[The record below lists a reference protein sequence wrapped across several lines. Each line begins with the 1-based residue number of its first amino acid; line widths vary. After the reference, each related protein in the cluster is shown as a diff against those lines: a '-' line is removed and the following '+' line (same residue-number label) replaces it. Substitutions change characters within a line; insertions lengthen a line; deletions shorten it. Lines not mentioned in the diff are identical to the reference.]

1 MVGEIVN
8 VFEGVNVFVFV
19 LILLGGACVFVA
31 VGSGVLVLVGR
42 NVDVNVDVK
51 VAVSVG
57 VSAKNANPA
66 SNSVLVGEGVAV
78 IVSLPKA
85 APLNM
90 IAVGVRFAF
99 PFLPWLMPYHPPAA
113 ARTANTAIKGM
124 TGNLVFLFSPCF
136 SFELTGFGVLASLG
150 ERIFC

>member
-1 MVGEIVN
+1 
-8 VFEGVNVFVFV
+8 
-19 LILLGGACVFVA
+19 
-31 VGSGVLVLVGR
+31 
-42 NVDVNVDVK
+42 VNVDVK

-85 APLNM
+85 PPPNT

-113 ARTANTAIKGM
+113 ARTTNTAIKGI
-124 TGNLVFLFSPCF
+124 TGNLVIFFSPCF
-136 SFELTGFGVLASLG
+136 SFEMTGFGVPAGLG
-150 ERIFC
+150 ELILC

>member
-1 MVGEIVN
+1 M
-8 VFEGVNVFVFV
+8 
-19 LILLGGACVFVA
+19 A
-31 VGSGVLVLVGR
+31 VGLK
-42 NVDVNVDVK
+42 VDVK

-78 IVSLPKA
+78 IVVSLPKA

-113 ARTANTAIKGM
+113 ARTTNTAIKGM
-124 TGNLVFLFSPCF
+124 TGNLVFL
-136 SFELTGFGVLASLG
+136 LASLLN
-150 ERIFC
+150 

>member
-1 MVGEIVN
+1 MIGTGVVILMVGEIVN
-8 VFEGVNVFVFV
+8 VFEGVNVFIFV
-19 LILLGGACVFVA
+19 LVRLGGACVFVA

-113 ARTANTAIKGM
+113 ARTTNTAIKGM
-124 TGNLVFLFSPCF
+124 TGNLVIFFL
-136 SFELTGFGVLASLG
+136 LASLLK
-150 ERIFC
+150 

>member
-1 MVGEIVN
+1 
-8 VFEGVNVFVFV
+8 
-19 LILLGGACVFVA
+19 
-31 VGSGVLVLVGR
+31 
-42 NVDVNVDVK
+42 
-51 VAVSVG
+51 
-57 VSAKNANPA
+57 
-66 SNSVLVGEGVAV
+66 VLVGEGVAV

-85 APLNM
+85 APPNT

-113 ARTANTAIKGM
+113 ARTTNTAIKGM